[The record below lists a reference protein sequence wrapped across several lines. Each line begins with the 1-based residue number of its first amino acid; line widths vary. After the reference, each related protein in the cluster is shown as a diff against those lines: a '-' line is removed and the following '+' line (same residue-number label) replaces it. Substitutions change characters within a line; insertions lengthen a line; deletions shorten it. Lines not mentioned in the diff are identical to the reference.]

1 MFDRILVPLDGSSL
15 AECVLPHLVALA
27 RTFDAEVELV
37 HVLACNGGKGGA
49 PIDPLSWEIRKAEAR
64 SYLDEVYARLTEAD
78 IDNVSVNLLEGEP
91 AQRIVEFAQSRDIDL
106 IVLSSHGQAGL
117 NRWNVSSV
125 VRKVIQCANR
135 SIFLVR
141 AYTAP
146 ETESPFTSEHA
157 YKRLLVPVDGSRRAE
172 CALNIAVTVA
182 RAHEA
187 ELLLG
192 HVVAKPEMPSRV
204 PLSTED
210 NALLERFTERCRDAG
225 ADYLEQLR
233 GRLSM
238 NFEALLSVSDDRIAA
253 LHALVDEQCAD
264 LVVLCAH
271 GFSGKSKWPF
281 GSVATSFIEYGTT
294 PLLMVQDLD
303 PNSLEA
309 THAELAAAET
319 KGH

>member
-15 AECVLPHLVALA
+15 AECVLPHVVALA
-27 RTFDAEVELV
+27 RTFSAQVELV
-37 HVLACNGGKGGA
+37 HVLACNAGKGGD
-49 PIDPLSWEIRKAEAR
+49 PIDPLGWEMRKAEAR
-64 SYLDEVYARLTEAD
+64 SYLDEVCAQLTETG
-78 IDNVSVNLLEGEP
+78 IDTVSANLLEGEP
-91 AQRIVEFAQSRDIDL
+91 AQRIVEFTQSSDIDL

-117 NRWNVSSV
+117 SCWNVSSV
-125 VRKVIQCANR
+125 VRKVIQRANR

-141 AYTAP
+141 AYNIPT
-146 ETESPFTSEHA
+146 TELPLTSNQP

-182 RAHEA
+182 RAHA
-187 ELLLG
+187 ADLLIG
-192 HVVAKPEMPSRV
+192 HIVTKPEMPSRV

-210 NALLERFTERCRDAG
+210 NALIERFTERCKDAG
-225 ADYLEQLR
+225 ANYLEQLR
-233 GRLSM
+233 SRLAID
-238 NFEALLSVSDDRIAA
+238 FDAHLYVSDDRITA
-253 LHALVDEQCAD
+253 LHALVEEQRPD

-281 GSVATSFIEYGTT
+281 GSVATSFIEYGST
-294 PLLMVQDLD
+294 PLLIVQDLD

-309 THAELAAAET
+309 TQAELAAVEV

>member
-15 AECVLPHLVALA
+15 AECVLPHLITLV

-37 HVLACNGGKGGA
+37 HVLACNAGNGGA
-49 PIDPLSWEIRKAEAR
+49 PVDPLSWEMRKAEAR
-64 SYLDEVYARLTEAD
+64 SYLDEVYTHLAEAG

-91 AQRIVEFAQSRDIDL
+91 AQRIVEFAQSRDADL
-106 IVLSSHGQAGL
+106 IVLSTHGQAGL

-125 VRKVIQCANR
+125 VRKVIQCVNR
-135 SIFLVR
+135 SVLLVR

-146 ETESPFTSEHA
+146 ETESPFTHDHA

-172 CALNIAVTVA
+172 CALNVAVTIA
-182 RAHEA
+182 RTHEA
-187 ELLLG
+187 DLLLG
-192 HVVAKPEMPSRV
+192 HVVTKPEMPSRV

-210 NALLERFTERCRDAG
+210 NALLERFTERRRDAG
-225 ADYLEQLR
+225 ADYFEQLR

-238 NFEALLSVSDDRIAA
+238 DFKALLSVSDDTITA
-253 LHALVDEQCAD
+253 LHTLVDEQRAD

-271 GFSGKSKWPF
+271 GFSGKPRWPF
-281 GSVATSFIEYGTT
+281 GSVATSFIEYGST

-309 THAELAAAET
+309 SLAQLAAVET

>member
-1 MFDRILVPLDGSSL
+1 MFHRILAPLDGSSL
-15 AECVLPHLVALA
+15 AECVLPHLAALA

-37 HVLACNGGKGGA
+37 HVLACNVGRVGD
-49 PIDPLSWEIRKAEAR
+49 PVDPLSWEMRKAEAR
-64 SYLDEVYARLTEAD
+64 SYLDEVSVRLAEAG
-78 IDNVSVNLLEGEP
+78 IDNVSANILEGEP
-91 AQRIVEFAQSRDIDL
+91 AQRIVEFAQSRNVDL
-106 IVLSSHGQAGL
+106 VVLSSHGQAGL

-146 ETESPFTSEHA
+146 ETESPLTSDPV

-172 CALNIAVTVA
+172 CALNVAVTVA
-182 RAHEA
+182 RTHGAD
-187 ELLLG
+187 LLLG
-192 HVVAKPEMPSRV
+192 HVVAKPEMPSQV

-238 NFEALLSVSDDRIAA
+238 DFEALLSVSDDRNAA
-253 LHALVDEQCAD
+253 LHALVDEQRAD

-271 GFSGKSKWPF
+271 GFSGKSRWPF
-281 GSVATSFIEYGTT
+281 GSVATSFIEYGNT

-303 PNSLEA
+303 PNSLQA
-309 THAELAAAET
+309 TQAELAAVEI
-319 KGH
+319 KGY